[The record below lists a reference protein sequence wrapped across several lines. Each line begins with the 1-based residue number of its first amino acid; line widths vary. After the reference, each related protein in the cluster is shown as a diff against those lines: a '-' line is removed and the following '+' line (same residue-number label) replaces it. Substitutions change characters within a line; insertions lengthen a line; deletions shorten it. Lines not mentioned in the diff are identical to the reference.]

1 MEHRLGR
8 RACVLKTVSAH
19 RMTSPSIGFGE
30 TLRYVDEGSESGV
43 CYLVVLLKPD
53 HGKIFHSSP
62 DVRQER
68 LNEGRIQLLLL
79 TSFCPF
85 EQAISGLVFTSGK

>member
-1 MEHRLGR
+1 MERRLGR
-8 RACVLKTVSAH
+8 RACVLKTVSTH

-30 TLRYVDEGSESGV
+30 TLRYVDEGSESGG
-43 CYLVVLLKPD
+43 CYLAVLLKPD
-53 HGKIFHSSP
+53 HGKIFHSP

-85 EQAISGLVFTSGK
+85 